1 MAKIQSGEVLDIITL
16 SKLDAEIGDYQWSH
30 LTEIQFNDEKLGT
43 WFLCDGRS
51 AEGTAFEEKTG
62 ADKVPDMKTNGA
74 FLRQASGTRVMGTYE
89 ADQMQGH
96 WHSDAGHAHSATA
109 SENNGLTPSQTI
121 RGGNGKTFGW
131 SVGSSGANIRSPS
144 TDGTN
149 GTPRTGNETRPKNV
163 ALNLFV
169 KVNY

>member
-96 WHSDAGHAHSATA
+96 HHSTNGGTVSGKVTNGGSNRYTA
-109 SENNGLTPSQTI
+109 EPVPTAVASTPIS
-121 RGGNGKTFGW
+121 
-131 SVGSSGANIRSPS
+131 
-144 TDGTN
+144 DGTN